1 MRKNI
6 AMLSLSV
13 LFVVAFLRE
22 PNAQQ
27 IDATPSSMDIEVAAE
42 SVPRFDIDGGCR
54 IDNISSRL
62 DAELNERM
70 KRCMQDEEKARDQ
83 LKSRWSQLAAHER
96 VVCIGETYDASGMP
110 PSYVVLSTC
119 LLRPGPANNSTDRF

>member
-27 IDATPSSMDIEVAAE
+27 IDATPNTVDIQIAAE
-42 SVPRFDIDGGCR
+42 SVPKFDIDEGCR

-62 DAELNERM
+62 DAELDARM
-70 KRCMQDEEKARDQ
+70 KLCMQDEKKARDK
-83 LKSRWSQLAAHER
+83 LKSRWSQLAAHDR
-96 VVCIGETYDASGMP
+96 IVCIGETYDASGMP
-110 PSYVVLSTC
+110 PSYVILSTC
-119 LLRPGPANNSTDRF
+119 LLRPGVAKNPTN